1 MCIELISL
9 ISYPKFYS
17 YTPFERGNE
26 GYDGL
31 KNLLLKGVEVAERK
45 VDQGGVMLTMVG
57 VGQAV
62 DVEKFNN
69 LEKLLRVT
77 VYAVRFVNN
86 LKTAVHKTKIVKGE
100 IVVEEMM
107 SSEKLWVKYEQ
118 AILKTDSK
126 FNKSKKLF

>member
-26 GYDGL
+26 GYDGF

-69 LEKLLRVT
+69 LENLLRVT

-126 FNKSKKLF
+126 FNKPKKLF

>member
-1 MCIELISL
+1 M
-9 ISYPKFYS
+9 
-17 YTPFERGNE
+17 
-26 GYDGL
+26 
-31 KNLLLKGVEVAERK
+31 AERK

-126 FNKSKKLF
+126 FNKLKKLF

>member
-26 GYDGL
+26 GYDGF

-86 LKTAVHKTKIVKGE
+86 LKTAVHKTKIVKWE

-126 FNKSKKLF
+126 FNKPKKLF

>member
-26 GYDGL
+26 GYDGF
-31 KNLLLKGVEVAERK
+31 KNLLLKVVEVAERK

-126 FNKSKKLF
+126 FNKPKKLF

>member
-26 GYDGL
+26 GYDGF

-107 SSEKLWVKYEQ
+107 SSEKLWLKYEQ

-126 FNKSKKLF
+126 FNKPKKLF

>member
-1 MCIELISL
+1 M
-9 ISYPKFYS
+9 
-17 YTPFERGNE
+17 
-26 GYDGL
+26 
-31 KNLLLKGVEVAERK
+31 AERK
-45 VDQGGVMLTMVG
+45 VDQGGVMLTKVG
-57 VGQAV
+57 IGQAV

-86 LKTAVHKTKIVKGE
+86 LKTAVHKTKIVKWE

-126 FNKSKKLF
+126 FNKLKKLF

>member
-26 GYDGL
+26 GYDGF

-126 FNKSKKLF
+126 FNKPKKLF

>member
-26 GYDGL
+26 GYDGF
-31 KNLLLKGVEVAERK
+31 KNLLLKGVEVVERK

-126 FNKSKKLF
+126 FNKPKKLF